1 MIFLQENIDF
11 LFQCIFVRIMTMVL
25 TLSAFV
31 VVGLYFPVENLFV
44 SDYNSV
50 FYVMYYVY
58 LCSVFCVFN
67 SITSLIFLAARYL
80 KVFGIFVSKYLRA
93 FSVSKYLRAFSVS
106 KYLRAF
112 SVSIINTRHQNIK
125 TEINECKFLY
135 RTLRVKKN
143 LV

>member
-93 FSVSKYLRAFSVS
+93 FSVS
-106 KYLRAF
+106 
-112 SVSIINTRHQNIK
+112 IINTRHQNIK

>member
-106 KYLRAF
+106 
-112 SVSIINTRHQNIK
+112 INNTRHQNIK